1 PTVGSG
7 PAVYRACILADGP
20 SLARPSNARLM
31 AARALEEGEGTI
43 LRVEDH
49 LLAVGLARSVPGSSR
64 RNMALATGGHGIA
77 VAVSYSVVMPRL
89 GPGIHEFVDGCCA
102 RRRGVRG

>member
-1 PTVGSG
+1 
-7 PAVYRACILADGP
+7 
-20 SLARPSNARLM
+20 M
-31 AARALEEGEGTI
+31 AARALEEGKGTI

-102 RRRGVRG
+102 RRRGVRGGSLSLLPRSPQLRVRNSWMA